1 MEVVLGISAFFH
13 DSAAALL
20 INGELVGAVQEE
32 RFSRQKNDQA
42 FPHQAIAYLLTENGL
57 RSADVNWVAFYE
69 KPFIKF
75 ERLLETYH
83 AFAPKGRKSFL
94 KAMPPWMK
102 DKLFAKRSLSKSL
115 KALGIAAPIRFPEHH
130 LSHAASAFYPSPFT
144 EAAILTIDGI
154 GEWSSI
160 SIGVGTAKKI
170 KVLKELHFP
179 HSLGL
184 LYSSFTYYCG
194 FKVNE
199 GEYKL
204 MGLAPY
210 GQHSALAQN
219 YIALIK
225 AHMVDIREDG
235 SFLLNMAYFD
245 YATGLRMANDKAW
258 LKLFKIAKR
267 EADTPLEQAYMD
279 LAYAIQTVTE
289 EIVLKLAITTKRLT
303 GLSQVVLAGG
313 VALNC
318 VANGK
323 LQRANI
329 FDDMWIQ
336 PAAGDAGGAI
346 GAALALWHIELDK
359 EREVQKED
367 SMLGSYLGPAYT
379 DKDITQMMR
388 RLGLQAE
395 RMDEAAL
402 LAEVAKLLSEGAVV
416 GWFQGSME
424 FGPRALGNRSI
435 LADPRSE
442 EVQRTLNLKIKHRE
456 SFRPFAPA
464 VLAEDVAELFEHS
477 QASPYMLTTSILRQ
491 ELRYPLPPDYNHLP
505 WKEKLYTVRSPYPAI
520 THVDFSSR
528 VQAVT
533 ANSNPLFYK
542 LLSAFK
548 ALTGH
553 GILINTSFNT
563 RGRPIVC
570 SPSDAYNC
578 FIETDMDY
586 LVIGSYILSKKL

>member
-1 MEVVLGISAFFH
+1 MEIVLGISAFFH

-20 INGELVGAVQEE
+20 IDGELVAAVQEE
-32 RFSRQKNDQA
+32 RFSRQKNDEA
-42 FPHQAIAYLLTENGL
+42 FPHQAIAYLLTENRLLG
-57 RSADVNWVAFYE
+57 SDVNWVVFYE

-83 AFAPKGRKSFL
+83 AFAPKGQKSFL
-94 KAMPPWMK
+94 KAMPLWMK
-102 DKLFAKRSLSKSL
+102 DKLFTKRSLSKSL
-115 KALGIAAPIRFPEHH
+115 KKLGIAAPIRFAEHH
-130 LSHAASAFYPSPFT
+130 LSHASSAFYPSPFPN
-144 EAAILTIDGI
+144 AAILTIDGV
-154 GEWSSI
+154 GEWSSL
-160 SIGVGTAKKI
+160 SIAIGTGKEI

-210 GQHSALAQN
+210 GQHSATAQN
-219 YIALIK
+219 YIVLIK
-225 AHMVDIREDG
+225 THMVDIREDG

-267 EADTPLEQAYMD
+267 EPGAPLEQAYID
-279 LAYAIQTVTE
+279 LAHAIQSVTE
-289 EIVLKLAITTKRLT
+289 EIVLKLANTAKKLT
-303 GLSQVVLAGG
+303 GLSNLVLAGG

-323 LQRANI
+323 LERAHV
-329 FDDMWIQ
+329 FDKIWIQ
-336 PAAGDAGGAI
+336 PAAGDAGGAV
-346 GAALALWHIELDK
+346 GAALALWHIELNK
-359 EREVQKED
+359 ERQTQTTD
-367 SMLGSYLGPAYT
+367 SMSGCYLGPVYT
-379 DKDITQMMR
+379 DKDIMLILR
-388 RLGLQAE
+388 RLGLKAE
-395 RMDEAAL
+395 RKDEATL
-402 LAEVAKLLSEGAVV
+402 LTEVAQLLSQGAVI
-416 GWFQGSME
+416 GWFQGRME

-435 LADPRSE
+435 LADPRNKQM
-442 EVQRTLNLKIKHRE
+442 QRTLNLKIKHRE

-464 VLAEDVAELFEHS
+464 VLAEDVVELFEHN
-477 QASPYMLTTSILRQ
+477 QASPYMLTTSMLRK
-491 ELRYPLPPDYNHLP
+491 ELRYPLPLDYHRLP
-505 WKEKLYTVRSPYPAI
+505 WEEKLYTVRSPYPAI
-520 THVDFSSR
+520 THVDFSAR
-528 VQAVT
+528 VQTVT

-542 LLSAFK
+542 LLCAFK
-548 ALTGH
+548 ALTGQ

-563 RGRPIVC
+563 QGKPIVC
-570 SPSDAYNC
+570 NPNDAYSC

-586 LVIGSYILSKKL
+586 LVIGNYILSKKL